1 MSQKR
6 VLDSFAL
13 LAYLNEE
20 NGFEKVRTALA
31 EARTSS
37 ESLLMNEINLGETYY
52 ILFRTR
58 GEDKAEYFLENILP
72 GLPITVL
79 QNDLQKVIEA
89 ARIKAQFPLSFA
101 DCFAVAT
108 ASREQALIVTG
119 DPEFRKV
126 DHLVGIEWLK

>member
-1 MSQKR
+1 VSQKR

-79 QNDLQKVIEA
+79 QNDLPKVIEA